1 MMDSVETLLA
11 AKQVRGIP
19 LTQDESAYVKRIV
32 KEISSTFPCEW
43 DEALEELEQ
52 KHEKVRKNNSAH

>member
-43 DEALEELEQ
+43 DEALD
-52 KHEKVRKNNSAH
+52 EKVRKNNSAH

>member
-1 MMDSVETLLA
+1 MDSVETLLA
-11 AKQVRGIP
+11 AKQVRGVP

-43 DEALEELEQ
+43 DEALEEMEQ
-52 KHEKVRKNNSAH
+52 KHEKVR